1 MFCDTSHI
9 LRTGANHSL
18 PGFFRNFEM
27 CWMTKLSALKADL
40 EGTILI
46 ESIPQLQKAT
56 WLVSH
61 FAGPQT
67 VWVGKFWSS
76 KEDFKT
82 YVVIFN
88 KIFILHFWDKGSKD
102 GKEWI
107 TCCILVSYRIM
118 MLTIARLCLQVI
130 DYWYISQQR
139 ATLCLVLKH
148 FLWHYSIPRWIMC
161 DTVTRW
167 CGQIGGANRSVAAFH
182 QIDLDKF
189 NSKKWLC
196 YTG

>member
-1 MFCDTSHI
+1 MSYLFGKLCDQGISWHWKNDV
-9 LRTGANHSL
+9 RSWFKAA
-18 PGFFRNFEM
+18 RNFVF
-27 CWMTKLSALKADL
+27 TPDSNR
-40 EGTILI
+40 TLI
-46 ESIPQLQKAT
+46 WHCL
-56 WLVSH
+56 
-61 FAGPQT
+61 
-67 VWVGKFWSS
+67 
-76 KEDFKT
+76 
-82 YVVIFN
+82 
-88 KIFILHFWDKGSKD
+88 
-102 GKEWI
+102 
-107 TCCILVSYRIM
+107 LVSYRIM

-167 CGQIGGANRSVAAFH
+167 CGQIGGANRSVALPH

>member
-1 MFCDTSHI
+1 MTLVIFWGRGQIIVYQAFFKI
-9 LRTGANHSL
+9 LKCAGWQNCRHSKQIWRERYWSNQFL
-18 PGFFRNFEM
+18 NFKKPLG
-27 CWMTKLSALKADL
+27 WFHTLLALKPS
-40 EGTILI
+40 EW
-46 ESIPQLQKAT
+46 EN
-56 WLVSH
+56 
-61 FAGPQT
+61 
-67 VWVGKFWSS
+67 FWSS

-88 KIFILHFWDKGSKD
+88 KIFILHFWDEGGKD

-107 TCCILVSYRIM
+107 TCCTLVSYRIM

-161 DTVTRW
+161 DIVTRW
-167 CGQIGGANRSVAAFH
+167 CGQIGGANRSEAVPH

-196 YTG
+196 YTE